1 MKKVLNQIAAKQR
14 ALFKKVMIQH
24 KLIAFIAEM
33 QTWINVR
40 KLTCIIHHVSGLF
53 IVSRLIFSF
62 FQINTNFV

>member
-40 KLTCIIHHVSGLF
+40 KLICIIHRICQDYLLSQDLF
-53 IVSRLIFSF
+53 SPSSK
-62 FQINTNFV
+62 